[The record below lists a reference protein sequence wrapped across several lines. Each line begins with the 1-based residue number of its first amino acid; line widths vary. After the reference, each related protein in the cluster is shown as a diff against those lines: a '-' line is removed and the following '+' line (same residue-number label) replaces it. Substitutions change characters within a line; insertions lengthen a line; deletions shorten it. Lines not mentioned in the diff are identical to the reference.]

1 MKKFRIKQYEIHT
14 DKIHAPQG
22 VRMILLADL
31 HGISYGKD
39 NIRLTETIRKL
50 APDVILSAGD
60 MAVRTETNTLVTA
73 CKLLT
78 ELAGDFPVYY
88 ALGNHEYKMSLSE
101 EYRPYYAK
109 YERALKKAGVHILR
123 NGREDMVLQGEHFC
137 FWGLE
142 LPIEYYHKPRSP
154 KLKKEVMEEM
164 IGKPEDKGMQ
174 ILLAHNPKYGK
185 TYFEWGADLIM
196 SGHYHGGV
204 VRLSE
209 HYGLS
214 SPQYLLLPPFCCGD
228 FHKGDQHMIVSAGL
242 GEHTIPLRIHNP
254 RELLVIDIKPSEKTK

>member
-60 MAVRTETNTLVTA
+60 MAVRTETNT
-73 CKLLT
+73 
-78 ELAGDFPVYY
+78 
-88 ALGNHEYKMSLSE
+88 
-101 EYRPYYAK
+101 
-109 YERALKKAGVHILR
+109 ILR

-185 TYFEWGADLIM
+185 TYFEWGADLIL

-214 SPQYLLLPPFCCGD
+214 SPQYLFLPPFCCGD

-254 RELLVIDIKPSEKTK
+254 RELLVIDIKPSEKMK

>member
-31 HGISYGKD
+31 HGISSGQD

-60 MAVRTETNTLVTA
+60 MAVRTETDTLVTA

-78 ELAGDFPVYY
+78 ELAGDFFVYY

-109 YERALKKAGVHILR
+109 YEKALKKAGVHILR
-123 NGREDMVLQGEHFC
+123 NGHESIVLKGERFC

-174 ILLAHNPKYGK
+174 ILLAHNHKYGK
-185 TYFEWGADLIM
+185 SYF
-196 SGHYHGGV
+196 
-204 VRLSE
+204 
-209 HYGLS
+209 
-214 SPQYLLLPPFCCGD
+214 
-228 FHKGDQHMIVSAGL
+228 
-242 GEHTIPLRIHNP
+242 
-254 RELLVIDIKPSEKTK
+254 

>member
-1 MKKFRIKQYEIHT
+1 M
-14 DKIHAPQG
+14 
-22 VRMILLADL
+22 
-31 HGISYGKD
+31 
-39 NIRLTETIRKL
+39 
-50 APDVILSAGD
+50 
-60 MAVRTETNTLVTA
+60 
-73 CKLLT
+73 
-78 ELAGDFPVYY
+78 YY

-109 YERALKKAGVHILR
+109 YEKALKKAGVHILR
-123 NGREDMVLQGEHFC
+123 NGHESIVLKGEHFC

-154 KLKKEVMEEM
+154 KLKKEVMEEL
-164 IGKPEDKGMQ
+164 IGKPEDTGMQ

-185 TYFEWGADLIM
+185 TYFEWGADLIL

-214 SPQYLLLPPFCCGD
+214 SPQYLLFPPFCCGD

-254 RELLVIDIKPSEKTK
+254 RELLVIDIKPSEKMK

>member
-88 ALGNHEYKMSLSE
+88 ALGNHEYKMFLSE

-109 YERALKKAGVHILR
+109 YERALKIAGVHILR

-154 KLKKEVMEEM
+154 KLKKEVME
-164 IGKPEDKGMQ
+164 
-174 ILLAHNPKYGK
+174 
-185 TYFEWGADLIM
+185 DLIL

-214 SPQYLLLPPFCCGD
+214 SPQYLFLPPFCCGD

-254 RELLVIDIKPSEKTK
+254 RELLVIDIKPSEKMK